1 VGQTLGKKNVST
13 NRVESCHRSELRLER
28 RRLRPGISDPAGYGS
43 LERGRMICQMSS
55 SSGGHGMA
63 DDAGCR
69 EGQSKVRATGGCP
82 MDVTDNGCSR

>member
-1 VGQTLGKKNVST
+1 
-13 NRVESCHRSELRLER
+13 
-28 RRLRPGISDPAGYGS
+28 
-43 LERGRMICQMSS
+43 MSS